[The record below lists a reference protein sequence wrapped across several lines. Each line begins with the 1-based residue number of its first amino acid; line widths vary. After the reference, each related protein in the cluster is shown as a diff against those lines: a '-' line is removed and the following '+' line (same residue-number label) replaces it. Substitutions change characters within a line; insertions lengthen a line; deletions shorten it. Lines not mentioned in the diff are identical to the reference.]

1 MDGVPILVADAV
13 GYEDYPL
20 VIADYP
26 EDWTHLSYTID
37 YLEGTLVEFSIGDAV
52 SYPEYVYT
60 RDSDVPCSSFY
71 ICVGSEVGL
80 QVDNVKVSVVPE
92 PAVLMILA
100 LAAMLAAR
108 RR

>member
-1 MDGVPILVADAV
+1 MDGVPILVGDAV

-71 ICVGSEVGL
+71 ICVGSEVDL

-92 PAVLMILA
+92 PAVLMILGLLGLA
-100 LAAMLAAR
+100 LR
-108 RR
+108 RK